1 MNMANIKLFALG
13 GLGENGKNMYC
24 VEVDENLFVFDAGL
38 KYPYE
43 ELLGIDRIIPN
54 FEYIVENQD
63 KLKGIFLTHGHL
75 DNLGA
80 IPEILTKIPNL
91 KIFAGKL
98 TIEILKENL
107 KNYDTSKCE
116 LNSIE
121 AHKVIKFEK
130 GISIFPVQ
138 MTHSIPD
145 TLAYTVNTPDGA
157 IFYSGDYI
165 FDHTSKDYYKTDIGK
180 LAYIGKQGVLA
191 LLTESVGATR
201 IGHTSPT
208 HRISDLIGEIFDRS
222 ENRIII
228 TTFSTNFYRIQ
239 EILDEAVL
247 SNRRVIPFGKKLEI
261 IFNKAVE
268 LGYLRFPEDMVGSF
282 HDIGKNDDDCVI
294 LVSGQRD
301 RPFSGIYKVLRG
313 HDKFLKVRHTDSIII
328 ASPAINGTEKIS
340 AKIND
345 LIHKSGAKDITII
358 KRREYQSL
366 HAAQEDLLMLNSL
379 MDPDYYIPV
388 KGEYRHQVAN
398 ANVVTKAGFDE
409 KNVLLI
415 DNGEVLNFVDGKLQK
430 TRSKIKTGDVLID
443 GLNVGDLGNAVLK
456 DRELLK
462 KDGIVVVN
470 CTLDRRSKNILAGPE
485 VVTRGFVYVKESK
498 ELIEEIK
505 TLSVKII
512 KRNIVGNRIDFT
524 AIKQEIR
531 EELTQNLYKK
541 TNRRPIVITMIQT
554 V

>member
-1 MNMANIKLFALG
+1 MANVKIFALG
-13 GLGENGKNMYC
+13 GVGENGKNMYC
-24 VEVDENLFVFDAGL
+24 VEVDDNIFVFDAGL

-54 FEYIVENQD
+54 FEYLEANQER
-63 KLKGIFLTHGHL
+63 LRGIFLTHGHL

-80 IPEILTKIPNL
+80 IPEIITKIPTV
-91 KIFAGKL
+91 KIYAAKL
-98 TIEILKENL
+98 TIEILRENL
-107 KNYDTSKCE
+107 KNYDTSKCQ
-116 LNSIE
+116 LNEIV
-121 AHKVIKFEK
+121 AHKVIKFDE

-145 TLAYTVNTPDGA
+145 ALAFTVNTPDGA

-165 FDHTSKDYYKTDIGK
+165 FDHTSKDFYKTDIGK

-191 LLTESVGATR
+191 LLTESIGATR

-208 HRISDLIGEIFDRS
+208 HRITDLIGEIFDRS

-239 EILDEAVL
+239 EILDEAIL
-247 SNRRVIPFGKKLEI
+247 NNRRVIPFGKKLEI

-268 LGYLRFPEDMVGSF
+268 LGYLKFPEDMVGSF

-313 HDKFLKVRHTDSIII
+313 HDKFLKVRHTDTIVI

-345 LIHKSGAKDITII
+345 LIHKSGAQDVTII

-379 MDPDYYIPV
+379 MEPKYYIPV

-398 ANVVTKAGFDE
+398 ANVIKKSGFDE
-409 KNVLLI
+409 DKILLI
-415 DNGEVLNFVDGKLQK
+415 DNGEVLQFVDGKLQA
-430 TRSKIKTGDVLID
+430 TREKVKTGDILID

-470 CTLDRRSKNILAGPE
+470 CTLDRRSKLILAGPE

-498 ELIEEIK
+498 ELIEGIK
-505 TLSVKII
+505 ELSTRII
-512 KRNIVGNRIDFT
+512 KKNIVGNRIDFN
-524 AIKQEIR
+524 AIKTEIR
-531 EELTQNLYKK
+531 EELTQSLYKK
-541 TNRRPIVITMIQT
+541 TKRRPIVITMIQT